1 MEVIRG
7 HILIANNRMAEAERV
22 FKQAI
27 LNAENTPKIMLRIMV
42 SLYDNHYVNASY
54 HLFKKFFKYVDEDWN
69 EGYAYMALCCWD
81 LNKDEEFMSYLEQAI
96 KKNPKET
103 RMVLGGIFP
112 KNLPIEDYYEY
123 MHNQLNKDRS

>member
-1 MEVIRG
+1 MP
-7 HILIANNRMAEAERV
+7 
-22 FKQAI
+22 FPSTQ
-27 LNAENTPKIMLRIMV
+27 LRLPMRTLRC
-42 SLYDNHYVNASY
+42 SWSGRPPRS
-54 HLFKKFFKYVDEDWN
+54 WN